1 MKAEMRSNEDLRTG
15 TMTNAP
21 ENHTD
26 ETQPMTTS
34 AIILLFVGLMIA
46 MFMFSLNQTVLA
58 TALPT
63 IVGELDGVDQ
73 MLWVS
78 TAFMLA
84 STIMMPIY
92 GKVGDLFGRKPL
104 FMFAICCFLA
114 GSVFALVANEM
125 SEERT

>member
-1 MKAEMRSNEDLRTG
+1 
-15 TMTNAP
+15 MTNAP

-34 AIILLFVGLMIA
+34 AIILLFVVLMIA

-104 FMFAICCFLA
+104 FMFAISCFLL
-114 GSVFALVANEM
+114 G
-125 SEERT
+125 